1 LWFFAP
7 AVSRLL
13 ARRNDYKFSLQG
25 VTERQF
31 FTFSLLS
38 LGLDFA
44 LSSAAAVF
52 SWIHFFMINKSPE
65 YGFHHDDAPSYY
77 ELLGG
82 VDSSGLGLVFTA
94 QTWVRFCRYPAKSH
108 LALGL

>member
-1 LWFFAP
+1 M
-7 AVSRLL
+7 
-13 ARRNDYKFSLQG
+13 
-25 VTERQF
+25 TERQF

-77 ELLGG
+77 EWLGG